1 MSLVNHVK
9 NLTWIIQQT
18 WTMLKLG
25 GWRLSKKKYRMIYY
39 LSLPKKKNKT
49 KQGHLALCVVYIC
62 VSSIGVRQLQYW
74 TQKATLLFAKN
85 VKNNI
90 RFRVASKKCWF
101 FVQSTKSIHLKVVW
115 VPHFSC
121 KDKKKSSCL
130 KSVTNDSMHSL
141 LCLILTIE
149 AKCKMTWVGSD
160 HILNHV

>member
-9 NLTWIIQQT
+9 NLIWIIQRT

-25 GWRLSKKKYRMIYY
+25 GWRLSKKKYRVIYY
-39 LSLPKKKNKT
+39 LSLPKKKQNKT
-49 KQGHLALCVVYIC
+49 GPPSSMCCVHMCEFYRCETTSVLDTEGHI
-62 VSSIGVRQLQYW
+62 
-74 TQKATLLFAKN
+74 LLFAKN
-85 VKNNI
+85 VKNNV

-101 FVQSTKSIHLKVVW
+101 FVQSARSIHVKVVW

-141 LCLILTIE
+141 LSLILTIE
-149 AKCKMTWVGSD
+149 AKCEMTWVGSD